1 MPKESVHEYFAKQY
15 NTNYE
20 DSKKLS
26 FKYLYGGI
34 TKEIAQQIPY
44 FEGVNQ
50 YVNTLWNTYNKEKQV
65 VSDIYNRRFIKSN
78 LFDMNPN
85 KLFNYMIQLME
96 TERNMSLITTLKKCL
111 QNKKSKLILYNYDA
125 FLFDYCKKDGESIL
139 NDIKTT
145 LEVNGYPTK
154 ITAGKNYHTMERYE
168 I

>member
-1 MPKESVHEYFAKQY
+1 MLIEYDFDSYHLRLVGNKIEYELPKESVHEYFAKQY

-34 TKEIAQQIPY
+34 TDEIAKQIPY

-65 VSDIYNRRFIKSN
+65 VSDIYNRRFVKSN

-85 KLFNYMIQLME
+85 K
-96 TERNMSLITTLKKCL
+96 SLNAMLKVSIAID
-111 QNKKSKLILYNYDA
+111 KKL
-125 FLFDYCKKDGESIL
+125 
-139 NDIKTT
+139 
-145 LEVNGYPTK
+145 
-154 ITAGKNYHTMERYE
+154 
-168 I
+168 